1 MTIGHGAVTAR
12 ERLAGATVLVV
23 EDNAIIGLDL
33 QLTLEAFGY
42 RVLGPASSN
51 KDVLA
56 MLAHERPDAAVV
68 DLRLTD
74 GLATPVTEAL
84 AARGVPFML
93 LTGGDDDAALPG
105 SAPHLGKPYALDAL
119 EHMILQLL
127 DRSNPAFGGASPQA
141 GSRDKQHPAGAGCK

>member
-1 MTIGHGAVTAR
+1 MTISHGAVTEH

-42 RVLGPASSN
+42 RVLGTVSSN

-74 GLATPVTEAL
+74 GVATPVTEAL

-105 SAPHLGKPYALDAL
+105 YAPHLGKPYALDAL
-119 EHMILQLL
+119 ERTVRQLL
-127 DRSNPAFGGASPQA
+127 GRLIQPSAAPAISG
-141 GSRDKQHPAGAGCK
+141 